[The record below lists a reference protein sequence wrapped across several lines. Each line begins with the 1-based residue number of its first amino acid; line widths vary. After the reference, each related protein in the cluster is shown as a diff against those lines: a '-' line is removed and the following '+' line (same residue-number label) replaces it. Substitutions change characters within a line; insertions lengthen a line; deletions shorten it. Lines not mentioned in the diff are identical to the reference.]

1 MRAEETLARLAQT
14 GTPPDGADIARISA
28 GIGDALERIVDETFP
43 FVTGGGSDLQF
54 ILAPYGRGKTHFLKA
69 IEYRAREHGFVT
81 AYVDCQDGDSPF
93 RSLRQT
99 YRAIARSMMP
109 PQQQSFFANSGVARV
124 IEAQFTESDTDK
136 QRLVIERI
144 VGMSSTLAP
153 DYRNLVLSYAG
164 FNTGDEDEA
173 FGDDIE
179 ALLTGEVGYPVTLG
193 ALYRKYPLTL
203 RPLGKLGLRNAGV
216 WLRSL
221 LALPRI
227 LGYPGLVVLF
237 DETEAA
243 LNRGGARQRQQH
255 LAHIRTFVDH
265 LAVGTFRGCAVYYA
279 VVEDFIEM
287 ADQGLGALGQ
297 RIQRY
302 RFQETRNQRAV
313 SVNLDELTEPGP
325 RNPRFFEEL
334 AECIVD
340 LGREAGLTSDA
351 SARVLNRLT
360 GEAEQ
365 YAEALSEGKVR
376 DFVKLAAASV
386 AQEVMAH
393 AS

>member
-93 RSLRQT
+93 RSLPQT

-109 PQQQSFFANSGVARV
+109 PLRQSFSGSSGVARV
-124 IEAQFTESDTDK
+124 IEAQFTGSGADE
-136 QRLVIERI
+136 QQLVIERI
-144 VGMSSTLAP
+144 GSNSTLAP
-153 DYRNLVLSYAG
+153 DYRNLVRSYAG
-164 FNTGDEDEA
+164 FIRGDDDEP

-179 ALLTGEVGYPVTLG
+179 ALLAGEVGYRVTLG

-203 RPLGKLGLRNAGV
+203 RPLGKLGLRSAGV

-237 DETEAA
+237 DETDAA
-243 LNRGGARQRQQH
+243 LNRGGARQRQRH
-255 LAHIRTFVDH
+255 MAHIRTFVDH
-265 LAVGTFRGCAVYYA
+265 LAVGSFSGCAVYYA
-279 VVEDFIEM
+279 VLEDFVEM
-287 ADQGLGALGQ
+287 ADQSLGALGQ
-297 RIQRY
+297 RIERY
-302 RFQETRNQRAV
+302 RFREARNQRAV
-313 SVNLDELTEPGP
+313 SVSLDELTEPGP

-334 AECIVD
+334 AGRIVD
-340 LGREAGLTSDA
+340 LGREAGLTSDV
-351 SARVLNRLT
+351 SARVLKRLT

-365 YAEALSEGKVR
+365 YSEALSEGKVR
-376 DFVKLAAASV
+376 DFVKFAAASV

>member
-1 MRAEETLARLAQT
+1 
-14 GTPPDGADIARISA
+14 
-28 GIGDALERIVDETFP
+28 
-43 FVTGGGSDLQF
+43 
-54 ILAPYGRGKTHFLKA
+54 
-69 IEYRAREHGFVT
+69 
-81 AYVDCQDGDSPF
+81 
-93 RSLRQT
+93 
-99 YRAIARSMMP
+99 MMP
-109 PQQQSFFANSGVARV
+109 PQLQSFFANSGVARV
-124 IEAQFTESDTDK
+124 IEPQFTGSGTDK
-136 QRLVIERI
+136 QRLVIERL
-144 VGMSSTLAP
+144 GTNSTLAP
-153 DYRNLVLSYAG
+153 DYRNLVRSYAG
-164 FNTGDEDEA
+164 FIRGDEDEA

-179 ALLTGEVGYPVTLG
+179 ALLAGDVGYPVTLG

-265 LAVGTFRGCAVYYA
+265 LAVGSFRGCAVYYA
-279 VVEDFIEM
+279 VVEDFMEM

-313 SVNLDELTEPGP
+313 SVSLDELTEPGP
-325 RNPRFFEEL
+325 RNPRLLRGTRWAHCGSGKGGGIDFRRRCASTEE
-334 AECIVD
+334 AD
-340 LGREAGLTSDA
+340 RGSGA
-351 SARVLNRLT
+351 
-360 GEAEQ
+360 
-365 YAEALSEGKVR
+365 VR
-376 DFVKLAAASV
+376 RSSFRGQGA
-386 AQEVMAH
+386 
-393 AS
+393 